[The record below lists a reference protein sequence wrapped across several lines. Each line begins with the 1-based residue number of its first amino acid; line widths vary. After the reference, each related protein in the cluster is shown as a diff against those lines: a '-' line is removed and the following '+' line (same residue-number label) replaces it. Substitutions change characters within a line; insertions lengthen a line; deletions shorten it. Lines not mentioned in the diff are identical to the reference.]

1 MSRIPGAFFP
11 ACRRVTRSAVAA
23 PVVAFLLALFVLPSA
38 AGATLERTRQLE
50 STIVERVL
58 ALSPDHISES
68 DVRDTLAHVDAP
80 RIVLLEGS
88 VAFVSM
94 QPFAEFLI
102 AMGYPEER
110 LRDPRNG
117 NLSRTSF
124 DDSERLAGELAWHY
138 EREGMMPMLIG
149 HSQGGM
155 LVIRTL
161 YELAGD
167 FHHAVPV
174 FDPVT
179 GRALERTTIQDPLT
193 GATRPVVGL
202 KVGYAAALATGKLAR
217 VLLGQWSM
225 LPRLRLIPDTVE
237 DFTGFAIP
245 GDIIAGSLVGDQSYE
260 THGGA
265 KVRNVMLPST
275 YSHIGLPLTRH
286 LAQQTVTRAWITAY
300 RPDAAEELPAEPGVD
315 ASNLVHAADIW
326 FSVKKH
332 WCIEAQRAI
341 RAHER

>member
-1 MSRIPGAFFP
+1 MSRAPGASSH
-11 ACRRVTRSAVAA
+11 ACRRVTRSVVAA
-23 PVVAFLLALFVLPSA
+23 PIVAFLLALFVPPPALGA
-38 AGATLERTRQLE
+38 ALEQTRQPE
-50 STIVERVL
+50 PTIAARVL
-58 ALSPDHISES
+58 ALSPEHISES
-68 DVRDTLAHVDAP
+68 DVRDVLAHVDAP

-110 LRDPRNG
+110 LRDPRDG
-117 NLSRTSF
+117 SLSRTSF
-124 DDSERLAGELAWHY
+124 DDSERLAGELAWYY

-161 YELAGD
+161 HELAGE
-167 FHHAVPV
+167 FHQAVPV
-174 FDPVT
+174 FHPVA
-179 GRALERTTIQDPLT
+179 GHALERTTIRDPLT
-193 GATRPVVGL
+193 GATRTVVGL

-237 DFTGFAIP
+237 DFTGFSIP
-245 GDIIAGSLVGDQSYE
+245 GDIIAGNLLGDEPYK
-260 THGGA
+260 TTGA
-265 KVRNVMLPST
+265 ANVRNVTLPST
-275 YSHIGLPLTRH
+275 YSHIRLPLTQH
-286 LAQQTVTRAWITAY
+286 LAEQAATRAWIAAY
-300 RPDAAEELPAEPGVD
+300 QPDAPELPPSEPGID
-315 ASNLVHAADIW
+315 ASNLLHAADVW

-341 RAHER
+341 RATR

>member
-1 MSRIPGAFFP
+1 MI
-11 ACRRVTRSAVAA
+11 RSAVAA
-23 PVVAFLLALFVLPSA
+23 PVVAFFLTLFVLPSA
-38 AGATLERTRQLE
+38 ASAALERTRQLDQA
-50 STIVERVL
+50 IAARVL
-58 ALSPDHISES
+58 ALSPDDISEA
-68 DVRDTLAHVDAP
+68 DVRDALAHVDAP

-110 LRDPRNG
+110 LRDPRDG
-117 NLSRTSF
+117 SLSRTSF
-124 DDSERLAGELAWHY
+124 DDSERLAGELAWYY
-138 EREGMMPMLIG
+138 ERERMMPMLIG

-161 YELAGD
+161 YELAGE

-174 FDPVT
+174 FDPVA
-179 GRALERTTIQDPLT
+179 GHALERTTIEDPLT

-217 VLLGQWSM
+217 VLLGQWTM

-237 DFTGFAIP
+237 DFTGFTIP
-245 GDIIAGSLVGDQSYE
+245 ADIIAGNVFGDEPYKA
-260 THGGA
+260 GGTA
-265 KVRNVMLPST
+265 HVRNVTLPST
-275 YSHIGLPLTRH
+275 YNHIRLPFTRH
-286 LAQQTVTRAWITAY
+286 LAEQAATRGWIAAY
-300 RPDAAEELPAEPGVD
+300 RPDAPEAPPFEPGID
-315 ASNLVHAADIW
+315 ASNLLHAADVW
-326 FSVKKH
+326 FSIKKH

-341 RAHER
+341 RAAKAKTPP